1 MKVAFLGT
9 SAFACPAL
17 DALSRDHNVRL
28 VVTQPDRPAGRGERL
43 KAPPVKELAS
53 RLGLRIAQPPKVSTE
68 EGVLLLREADPDVIV
83 VAAYGQIL
91 RRSVFGLPRLGTIN
105 IHASLLP
112 RHRGAA
118 PVSWAIIQGDR
129 ETGVTT
135 FFIEEGLDTGK
146 TLLERSLSI
155 GADETAGELH
165 DRLAV
170 LGADLIIETLRGI
183 ETQTVMAVPQDE
195 TKATHAPKLG
205 RDDGQIDW
213 TLSARQIHDHVRGMN
228 PWPGAFAR
236 LGHER
241 LKVHRTGITGVRRGA
256 FQPGAIALAETGRL
270 LVASADELIELLEVQ
285 KESRPRTTGRD
296 LLHGLRP
303 IPDRLG

>member
-9 SAFACPAL
+9 SSFACPAL
-17 DALSRDHNVRL
+17 DALARAHDVRL
-28 VVTQPDRPAGRGERL
+28 VVTQPDRPAGRGENL
-43 KAPPVKELAS
+43 KAPPVKDLAL
-53 RLGLRIAQPPKVSTE
+53 RLGLEIAQPANVSAE
-68 EGVLLLREADPDVIV
+68 EGALFLREADPDVIV

-91 RRSVFGLPRLGTIN
+91 RRSVFALPPLGTIN

-118 PVSWAIIQGDR
+118 PINWAIIRGDH

-135 FFIEEGLDTGK
+135 FFIEEGLDTGQV
-146 TLLERSLSI
+146 LLERSLPI

-170 LGADLIIETLRGI
+170 VGADLIIETLRGI
-183 ETQTVMAVPQDE
+183 ETHTVLPVPQDE
-195 TKATHAPKLG
+195 AKATHAPKLG
-205 RDDGQIDW
+205 RDDGRIDW
-213 TLSARQIHDHVRGMN
+213 TLSARRIHDQVRGMN
-228 PWPGAFAR
+228 PWPGAFAH

-270 LVASADELIELLEVQ
+270 LVASADELVELLEVQ

-303 IPDRLG
+303 VPDRLG